1 MPDQHAPAAKRLTEF
16 SHGAGCGC
24 KLAPGALA
32 GVLAQVS
39 QGTHPDLLLGT
50 GDDAAVWRMTNDRAL
65 VATID
70 VITPIVDDARTWGR
84 IAATN
89 AVSDVY
95 AMGARPLFG
104 LNFVGWNN
112 AALGEELLVEVLQ
125 GAAQVASEGGW
136 MIVGGHSV
144 DDPEPKFG
152 VAVIG
157 EAHPDAILAK
167 GRVRPG
173 DVLLLSKPLG
183 VGLAVTALKAGAV
196 GRDAIDAA
204 VASMLRTNAAAAE
217 VAIAAGATAAT
228 DVTGFG
234 LLGHLRSLIE
244 SSDVDVEVD
253 VAAVPLLPGAKDLVG
268 AGQVPGGTRRNLAW
282 IAERLDAGSYG
293 DDVLQL
299 LADPQT
305 SGGLLFAVDSGAAGD
320 AVARLRDSGHD
331 AAVVASAFTGSGR
344 TRLV

>member
-1 MPDQHAPAAKRLTEF
+1 MTTTTPPRLTQF

-24 KLAPGALA
+24 KLGPGALA
-32 GVLAQVS
+32 QVLGRLPQPA
-39 QGTHPDLLLGT
+39 HANLLLGA
-50 GDDAAVWRMTNDRAL
+50 GDDAAVWRLDSERAL

-112 AALGEELLVEVLQ
+112 AALGEDLLVEVLE
-125 GAAQVASEGGW
+125 GAAQAAAEGDW

-152 VAVIG
+152 VAVVG
-157 EAHPDAILAK
+157 EVHPDRVLAK
-167 GRVRPG
+167 GGMRPG
-173 DVLLLSKPLG
+173 DVLVLTKPLG
-183 VGLAVTALKAGAV
+183 VGLAVTALKAGAAAPAV
-196 GRDAIDAA
+196 LDAA
-204 VASMLRTNAAAAE
+204 VASMLRPNAAAA
-217 VAIAAGATAAT
+217 AAAQDAGATAAT

-234 LLGHLRSLIE
+234 FLGHLRSLAE
-244 SSDVDVEVD
+244 TSRMDVEVD
-253 VAAVPLLPGAKDLVG
+253 VAAVPVLDGVRDVVT
-268 AGQVPGGTRRNLAW
+268 AGHVPGGTARNLAW
-282 IAERLDAGSYG
+282 ADELLDRGAV
-293 DDVLQL
+293 DDATLAL

-305 SGGLLFAVDSGAAGD
+305 SGGLLFAAAADD
-320 AVARLRDSGHD
+320 AAAAVSALRAIGHD
-331 AAVVASAFTGSGR
+331 AALVGQVHAGTGR
-344 TRLV
+344 TRLS

>member
-1 MPDQHAPAAKRLTEF
+1 MTTEARPRLTQF

-24 KLAPGALA
+24 KLGPGALA
-32 GVLAQVS
+32 QVLARLPQPA
-39 QGTHPDLLLGT
+39 HADLLVGS
-50 GDDAAVWRMTNDRAL
+50 GDDAAVWRLDDERAL

-112 AALGEELLVEVLQ
+112 AALGSDLLVEVLQ
-125 GAAQVASEGGW
+125 GAAQVAEEGGW

-144 DDPEPKFG
+144 DDPQPKFG
-152 VAVIG
+152 VAAVG
-157 EAHPDAILAK
+157 EVHPDRVLDK
-167 GRVRPG
+167 GGVQPG
-173 DVLLLSKPLG
+173 DDLVLTKPLG

-196 GRDAIDAA
+196 QRDLIDAA
-204 VASMLRTNAAAAE
+204 VASMLRTNAAAAAAARE
-217 VAIAAGATAAT
+217 AGARAAT

-234 LLGHLRSLIE
+234 FLGHLRSLAE
-244 SSDVDVEVD
+244 TSRVDVEVD
-253 VAAVPLLPGAKDLVG
+253 VAAVPVLHGAREVVA
-268 AGQVPGGTRRNLAW
+268 AGHVPGGTARNLAW
-282 IAERLDAGSYG
+282 TDELLDRGAAGAG
-293 DDVLQL
+293 VLAL

-305 SGGLLFAVDSGAAGD
+305 SGGLLFAARADQAAA
-320 AVARLRDSGHD
+320 AVSALRSAGHE
-331 AAVVASAFTGSGR
+331 AAVVARASAGTGR
-344 TRLV
+344 TRLS

>member
-1 MPDQHAPAAKRLTEF
+1 MPKRLTEF

-39 QGTHPDLLLGT
+39 QGAHPDLLLGT
-50 GDDAAVWRMTNDRAL
+50 GDDAAVWRLADDRAI

-70 VITPIVDDARTWGR
+70 VITPIVDDPRTWGR

-112 AALGEELLVEVLQ
+112 GALGEELLVEVLQ
-125 GAAQVASEGGW
+125 GAAQVAAEGGW

-167 GRVRPG
+167 GRVQPG
-173 DVLLLSKPLG
+173 DVLVLSKPLG
-183 VGLAVTALKAGAV
+183 VGLAVTALKNGVV
-196 GRDAIDAA
+196 GDDVIDVAI
-204 VASMLRTNAAAAE
+204 ASMLRTNAAAAE
-217 VAIAAGATAAT
+217 AAVAAGARAAT

-244 SSDVDVEVD
+244 GSPVDVEVD
-253 VAAVPLLPGAKDLVG
+253 VAAVPLLPGAKDLVS
-268 AGQVPGGTRRNLAW
+268 AGQVPGGTGRNLAW
-282 IAERLDAGSYG
+282 VGELLDAGSYG
-293 DDVLQL
+293 DDVLQV

-305 SGGLLFAVDSGAAGD
+305 SGGLLFAVDVDAAGN
-320 AVARLRDSGHD
+320 AVAELRETGHD
-331 AAVVASAFTGSGR
+331 AAVVGGAIAGTGR

>member
-1 MPDQHAPAAKRLTEF
+1 MALTAKRLTEF

-32 GVLAQVS
+32 DVLARVPQA
-39 QGTHPDLLLGT
+39 THPNLLLGA
-50 GDDAAVWRMTNDRAL
+50 GDDAAVWRLSDERAL

-70 VITPIVDDARTWGR
+70 VITPIVDDPRVWGR

-95 AMGARPLFG
+95 AMGATPLFG

-112 AALGEELLVEVLQ
+112 AALGEDLLVEVLA
-125 GAAQVASEGGW
+125 GAAEVAAEGGW

-152 VAVIG
+152 VAVVG

-167 GRVRPG
+167 GGVAPG
-173 DVLLLSKPLG
+173 DALVLSKPLG

-196 GRDAIDAA
+196 GADVIDAA
-204 VASMLRTNAAAAE
+204 VASMLRTNAEAAR
-217 VAIAAGATAAT
+217 VATAAGATAAT
-228 DVTGFG
+228 DITGFG

-244 SSDVDVEVD
+244 TSDVDVDIE
-253 VAAVPLLPGAKDLVG
+253 VAAVPLLAGAQDLVA
-268 AGQVPGGTRRNLAW
+268 AGHVPGGTRRNLAW
-282 IAERLDAGSYG
+282 ISQRLDAGSYAE
-293 DDVLQL
+293 DVLFL

-305 SGGLLFAVDSGAAGD
+305 SGGLLFSLPADAAAA
-320 AVARLRDSGHD
+320 AVAQLQASGHT
-331 AAVVASAFTGSGR
+331 AAIVGQARPGGGA

>member
-1 MPDQHAPAAKRLTEF
+1 MTDTVTPRRLTQF

-24 KLAPGALA
+24 KLPPGALA
-32 GVLAQVS
+32 QVLDRLPQPSHA
-39 QGTHPDLLLGT
+39 DLIVGT
-50 GDDAAVWRMTNDRAL
+50 GDDAAVWRLDDERAL

-104 LNFVGWNN
+104 LNFVGWNA
-112 AALGEELLVEVLQ
+112 AALGEDLLVEVLE
-125 GAAQVASEGGW
+125 GAAAVAEEGGW
-136 MIVGGHSV
+136 LIVGGHSV

-157 EAHPDAILAK
+157 EAHPDRVLAK
-167 GRVRPG
+167 GMLQPG
-173 DVLLLSKPLG
+173 HALVLTKPLG

-196 GRDAIDAA
+196 DADVIDAA
-204 VASMLRTNAAAAE
+204 VGSMLRTNAAAAQ
-217 VAIAAGATAAT
+217 VALDAGAQTAT

-234 LLGHLRSLIE
+234 FLGHLRSLIGVA
-244 SSDVDVEVD
+244 SVDVEVD
-253 VAAVPLLPGAKDLVG
+253 VAAVPLLPGAPALVE
-268 AGQVPGGTRRNLAW
+268 AGHIPGGTRRNLRW
-282 IAERLDAGSYG
+282 ISETLDAGHYG
-293 DDVLQL
+293 DAELAL

-305 SGGLLFAVDSGAAGD
+305 SGGLLFAVDEARAPE
-320 AVARLRDSGHD
+320 AVSTLRGTGHD
-331 AAVVASAFTGSGR
+331 AAIVARAVPGTGR
-344 TRLV
+344 TRLR

>member
-1 MPDQHAPAAKRLTEF
+1 MANSTSQQRLTQF

-24 KLAPGALA
+24 KIGPGALA
-32 GVLAQVS
+32 DVLGRLGQAS
-39 QGTHPDLLLGT
+39 HPDLILGA
-50 GDDAAVWRMTNDRAL
+50 GDDAAVWRIDDERAL

-95 AMGARPLFG
+95 AMGAQPLFG
-104 LNFVGWNN
+104 LNFVGWHT
-112 AALGEELLVEVLQ
+112 AALSDDLLVEVLA
-125 GAAQVASEGGW
+125 GANQVAAEGGW

-167 GRVRPG
+167 GDLRPG
-173 DVLLLSKPLG
+173 DALVLSKPLG

-196 GRDAIDAA
+196 AGDVIEPAI
-204 VASMLRTNAAAAE
+204 ASMLRTNAEASRVAVAAQAR
-217 VAIAAGATAAT
+217 AAT

-234 LLGHLRSLIE
+234 LLGHLRSLLAQAP
-244 SSDVDVEVD
+244 VDAEVD
-253 VAAVPLLPGAKDLVG
+253 VAAVPLLPGAKDLVSEG
-268 AGQVPGGTRRNLAW
+268 HVPGGTRRNLQW
-282 IAERLDAGSYG
+282 ISQRLDAGVYAE
-293 DDVLQL
+293 DVLFL

-305 SGGLLFAVDSGAAGD
+305 SGGLLFAVDPRAAD
-320 AVARLRDSGHD
+320 EAVSELRGTGHD
-331 AAVVASAFTGSGR
+331 AAVVGSVVPGTGR
-344 TRLV
+344 MRLV

>member
-1 MPDQHAPAAKRLTEF
+1 MTTSTQPRLTQF

-24 KLAPGALA
+24 KLGPGALA
-32 GVLAQVS
+32 QVLGRLPQPAS
-39 QGTHPDLLLGT
+39 ANLLLGA
-50 GDDAAVWRMTNDRAL
+50 GDDAAVWRLDDERAL

-112 AALGEELLVEVLQ
+112 AALGEDLLVEVLE
-125 GAAQVASEGGW
+125 GAAQVADEGGW

-152 VAVIG
+152 VAVVG
-157 EAHPDAILAK
+157 ECHPDRVLAK
-167 GRVRPG
+167 AGIRPG
-173 DVLLLSKPLG
+173 DALVLTKPLG
-183 VGLAVTALKAGAV
+183 VGLAVTALKAGASDPNV
-196 GRDAIDAA
+196 VEAA
-204 VASMLRTNAAAAE
+204 VASMLRPNAAAAE
-217 VAIAAGATAAT
+217 AAQACGASAAT

-234 LLGHLRSLIE
+234 FLGHLRSLAETSRI
-244 SSDVDVEVD
+244 DVEVD
-253 VAAVPLLPGAKDLVG
+253 VAAVPLLDGVRDIVT
-268 AGQVPGGTRRNLAW
+268 AGHVPGGTARNLAW
-282 IAERLDAGSYG
+282 AGELLDRGSA
-293 DDVLQL
+293 DDDTLAL

-305 SGGLLFAVDSGAAGD
+305 SGGLLFSTGPEQAAD
-320 AVARLRDSGHD
+320 AVEALRSSGHD
-331 AAVVASAFTGSGR
+331 AAIVARAHAGTGR
-344 TRLV
+344 THLS

>member
-1 MPDQHAPAAKRLTEF
+1 MQGPKRLTEF

-32 GVLAQVS
+32 GVLARVP
-39 QGTHPDLLLGT
+39 QGVHPNLLLGT
-50 GDDAAVWRMTNDRAL
+50 GDDAAVWRMTDDRAL

-95 AMGARPLFG
+95 AMGGRPLFG

-112 AALGEELLVEVLQ
+112 AALGEDLLVEVLE
-125 GAAQVASEGGW
+125 GAAQVATEGGW
-136 MIVGGHSV
+136 MIAGGHSV

-157 EAHPDAILAK
+157 EVHPDAILAK
-167 GRVRPG
+167 GHVQPG
-173 DVLLLSKPLG
+173 DVLVLSKPLG

-196 GRDAIDAA
+196 AEPVIAAA
-204 VASMLRTNAAAAE
+204 VASMLRTNEAAAE
-217 VAIAAGATAAT
+217 VAVGAGARAAT

-244 SSDVDVEVD
+244 NSPVDVEVD
-253 VAAVPLLPGAKDLVG
+253 VAAVPLLPGAKDLVS
-268 AGQVPGGTRRNLAW
+268 AGHVSGGTRRNLAW

-293 DDVLQL
+293 DDVLHL

-305 SGGLLFAVDSGAAGD
+305 SGGLLFAVDAGAASE
-320 AVARLRDSGHD
+320 AVASLRASGHGAAIVA
-331 AAVVASAFTGSGR
+331 AAVAGSGR
-344 TRLV
+344 TRLG

>member
-1 MPDQHAPAAKRLTEF
+1 MTAKRLTEF

-32 GVLAQVS
+32 QVLAQVPEAS
-39 QGTHPDLLLGT
+39 HPDLLLGT
-50 GDDAAVWRMTNDRAL
+50 GDDAAVWRYDNDRAL

-70 VITPIVDDARTWGR
+70 VITPIVDDPRTWGR

-112 AALGEELLVEVLQ
+112 AALGQDLLVEVLA
-125 GAAQVASEGGW
+125 GAGQVAAEGGW

-152 VAVIG
+152 VAVVG
-157 EAHPDAILAK
+157 EVHPDRILAK
-167 GRVRPG
+167 GAVQPG
-173 DVLLLSKPLG
+173 DALVLTKPLG

-196 GRDAIDAA
+196 GDDVLQAA
-204 VASMLRTNAAAAE
+204 VASMLKTNAEAAA
-217 VAIAAGATAAT
+217 VAVDAGARAAT

-234 LLGHLRSLIE
+234 FLGHLRSLIE
-244 SSDVDVEVD
+244 TGTVDVEVD
-253 VAAVPLLPGAKDLVG
+253 VAAVPLLPGAKDLV
-268 AGQVPGGTRRNLAW
+268 AGGHMPGGTGRNLAW
-282 IAERLDAGSYG
+282 ISERLEAGAYG
-293 DDVLQL
+293 DDTLSL

-305 SGGLLFAVDSGAAGD
+305 SGGLLFAAEQADATAA
-320 AVARLRDSGHD
+320 VTRLRDSGHD
-331 AAVVASAFTGSGR
+331 AAIVGTALQGSGR
-344 TRLV
+344 TLLR

>member
-1 MPDQHAPAAKRLTEF
+1 MTVQTRRRLTEF

-32 GVLAQVS
+32 QVLARVRQPA
-39 QGTHPDLLLGT
+39 HADLLVGA
-50 GDDAAVWRMTNDRAL
+50 GDDAAVWRLDDERAL

-70 VITPIVDDARTWGR
+70 VITPIVDDARLWGR

-112 AALGEELLVEVLQ
+112 AALGEALLVEVLE
-125 GAAQVASEGGW
+125 GAGQAAAEGGW

-152 VAVIG
+152 VSVVG
-157 EAHPDAILAK
+157 EVHPDRILAK
-167 GRVRPG
+167 EGIRPG
-173 DVLLLSKPLG
+173 DELVLTKPLG
-183 VGLAVTALKAGAV
+183 VGLAVTALKRGDVPLAV
-196 GRDAIDAA
+196 IDAA
-204 VASMLRTNAAAAE
+204 VASMLRSNAEAAA
-217 VAIAAGATAAT
+217 VAVEADASAAT

-234 LLGHLRSLIE
+234 LLGHLRSLAE
-244 SSDVDVEVD
+244 TSRVD
-253 VAAVPLLPGAKDLVG
+253 VALDVGAVPLLPGVHDLVA
-268 AGQVPGGTRRNLAW
+268 AGSVPGGTGRNLAW
-282 IAERLDAGSYG
+282 AAELLDRGSVADG
-293 DDVLQL
+293 LLAV

-305 SGGLLFAVDSGAAGD
+305 SGGLLFAARPDAAAA
-320 AVARLRDSGHD
+320 AVATLRAGGHD
-331 AAVVASAFTGSGR
+331 AAVVGRAEPGTGR
-344 TRLV
+344 THLA